1 MNRAMWMGR
10 GRPCSRTTPVDGRR
24 GDICS
29 MSYEMKGTVK
39 RLFDV
44 WKSET
49 SEFYK
54 REFVITTAEQYPSDV
69 KFSALKEKSDQLS
82 NIKEGD
88 QVMVKFDVRGREYND
103 RYYVD
108 LNAWKVDKMDAG
120 APAGGGAEG
129 SMPQPAAADIPAAPA
144 FNPGT
149 PAASDDDLPF

>member
-1 MNRAMWMGR
+1 
-10 GRPCSRTTPVDGRR
+10 
-24 GDICS
+24 

>member
-1 MNRAMWMGR
+1 
-10 GRPCSRTTPVDGRR
+10 
-24 GDICS
+24 

-108 LNAWKVDKMDAG
+108 LNAWRVEKMGAEAPAG
-120 APAGGGAEG
+120 APAGEAE
-129 SMPQPAAADIPAAPA
+129 PAAAGIPPAPE
-144 FNPGT
+144 FNPST

>member
-1 MNRAMWMGR
+1 
-10 GRPCSRTTPVDGRR
+10 
-24 GDICS
+24 

-54 REFVITTAEQYPSDV
+54 REFVVTTAEQYPSDV
-69 KFSALKEKSDQLS
+69 KFSALKEKSDQLGQ
-82 NIKEGD
+82 IKEGD
-88 QVMVKFDVRGREYND
+88 QVLVKFDVRGREYND

-108 LNAWKVDKMDAG
+108 LNAWRVEKMGADA
-120 APAGGGAEG
+120 PSGGEG
-129 SMPQPAAADIPAAPA
+129 GQAQPVAAAADIPAAPA

>member
-1 MNRAMWMGR
+1 
-10 GRPCSRTTPVDGRR
+10 
-24 GDICS
+24 

-39 RLFDV
+39 RLFDT

-69 KFSALKEKSDQLS
+69 KFSALKEKSEQL
-82 NIKEGD
+82 NGIQEGD
-88 QVMVKFDVRGREYND
+88 QVTVKFDVRGREYND

-108 LNAWKVDKMDAG
+108 LNAWRVEKMG
-120 APAGGGAEG
+120 AEVPAGNAGNEA
-129 SMPQPAAADIPAAPA
+129 QPEAAGIPPAPA

-149 PAASDDDLPF
+149 PDASSDDLPF

>member
-1 MNRAMWMGR
+1 
-10 GRPCSRTTPVDGRR
+10 
-24 GDICS
+24 

-44 WKSET
+44 WKSDT

-108 LNAWKVDKMDAG
+108 LNAWRVEKMGAEAPAG
-120 APAGGGAEG
+120 APAGEAE
-129 SMPQPAAADIPAAPA
+129 PAAAGIPPAPEFKPAA
-144 FNPGT
+144 

>member
-1 MNRAMWMGR
+1 
-10 GRPCSRTTPVDGRR
+10 
-24 GDICS
+24 

-44 WKSET
+44 WKSDT

-54 REFVITTAEQYPSDV
+54 REFVVTTAEQYPSDV
-69 KFSALKEKSDQLS
+69 KFSALKEKSDQLGQ
-82 NIKEGD
+82 IKEGD
-88 QVMVKFDVRGREYND
+88 QVLVKFDVRGREYND

-108 LNAWKVDKMDAG
+108 LNAWRVEKM
-120 APAGGGAEG
+120 GAEAPSG
-129 SMPQPAAADIPAAPA
+129 GDGGQAQPAAATADIPAAPA

>member
-1 MNRAMWMGR
+1 
-10 GRPCSRTTPVDGRR
+10 
-24 GDICS
+24 

-39 RLFDV
+39 RLFDT

-69 KFSALKEKSDQLS
+69 KFSALKEKSEQL
-82 NIKEGD
+82 NGIQEGD
-88 QVMVKFDVRGREYND
+88 QVTVKFDVRGREYND

-108 LNAWKVDKMDAG
+108 LNAWRVEKMGAE
-120 APAGGGAEG
+120 APAGNAGGEA
-129 SMPQPAAADIPAAPA
+129 QPEAAGIPPAPA

-149 PAASDDDLPF
+149 PDASSDDLPF

>member
-1 MNRAMWMGR
+1 MAR
-10 GRPCSRTTPVDGRR
+10 GRPCLRTIPVDVRR
-24 GDICS
+24 GDIRL

-44 WKSET
+44 WKSDT

-108 LNAWKVDKMDAG
+108 LNAWRVEKMGAEAPAG
-120 APAGGGAEG
+120 APMGEAE
-129 SMPQPAAADIPAAPA
+129 PAAAGIPPAPEFNPSAPA
-144 FNPGT
+144 S
-149 PAASDDDLPF
+149 SDDDLPF